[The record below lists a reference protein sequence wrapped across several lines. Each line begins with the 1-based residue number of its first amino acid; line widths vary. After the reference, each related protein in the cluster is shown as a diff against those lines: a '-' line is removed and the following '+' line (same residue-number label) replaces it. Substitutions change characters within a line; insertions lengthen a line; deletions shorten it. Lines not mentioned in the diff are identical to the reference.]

1 LGAAYACGAAR
12 VARHVAQPGFAGF
25 ALAPPNPR
33 SGLRKGSSDKI
44 LKGSLNMKICLHG
57 LRFCGV
63 IAFAAAIYL
72 FLCAPGFLSD
82 ASSTV
87 PVSSEDSP

>member
-1 LGAAYACGAAR
+1 
-12 VARHVAQPGFAGF
+12 
-25 ALAPPNPR
+25 
-33 SGLRKGSSDKI
+33 
-44 LKGSLNMKICLHG
+44 MKICLHG